1 MSAELEIVGGP
12 SFKVHM
18 AKSMRTVIIF
28 DKPSDLEKLL
38 ALALDT
44 AVCID
49 GEKMPY
55 KKAKRI
61 MGPVVAYFSNASDYL
76 NAANSL

>member
-12 SFKVHM
+12 RFKVQI

-38 ALALDT
+38 ALAPDT
-44 AVCID
+44 AVCMD

-55 KKAKRI
+55 KTAKRMI
-61 MGPVVAYFSNASDYL
+61 GTVVAYFSNARDYL